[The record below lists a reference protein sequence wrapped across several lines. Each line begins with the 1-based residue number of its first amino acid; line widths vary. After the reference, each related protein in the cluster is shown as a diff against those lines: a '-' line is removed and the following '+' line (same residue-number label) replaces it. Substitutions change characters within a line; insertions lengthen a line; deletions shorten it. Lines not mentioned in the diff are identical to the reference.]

1 MPKYKDVIDLYDDR
15 GKRIAKDLPLEA
27 ISPLRNKAIQRI
39 ASLTKRTVAINLAG
53 IEKALKTGSVG
64 GEGALI
70 LGKEIDIPLVSK
82 ADKIAKAVKDM
93 VQVYDGDDTIVS
105 VKPGGKNIVVVV
117 PEERLN
123 AGVEYT
129 TGFTATAAATVQAII
144 DEFDI
149 PMHKANMVKGA
160 VWGRYP
166 QTVDFVGANIK
177 SILEVPQKNEGA
189 GYALRNI
196 MSNHVVSLVNRN
208 AMQGVALSAI
218 FEQTA
223 AYEMGDAI
231 GPFERGHLL
240 GLAYEGLNAN
250 NILYTLVKKNGK
262 TGTVG
267 TVIESLMERAID
279 DGVIKVKEKLPSGY
293 NVYTTDDLPLWNAY
307 AATGMV
313 AAVMV
318 NVGAARA
325 CQGVPATVLY
335 YNDLLEHE
343 TGLPSVDYG
352 RSAGVTVG
360 MSFFSHSIYGGG
372 GPGLFHGNHVVT
384 RHSKGVLIPAVTA
397 ANCLDGGTQT
407 FSAEA
412 TSGLFKEVFGGLEE
426 FTNPLQVVGKE
437 AKKTARALKK

>member
-1 MPKYKDVIDLYDDR
+1 MPKYEDVIDLYDDN
-15 GKRIAKDLPLEA
+15 GKRIAKDIPLEA
-27 ISPLRNKAIQRI
+27 ISPLRNKAIQKI
-39 ASLTKRTVAINLAG
+39 GDLTKRTCAVNLAG
-53 IEKALKTGSVG
+53 IEKALKTGSMMG
-64 GEGALI
+64 MTI
-70 LGKEIDIPLVSK
+70 KGKEIDIPLV
-82 ADKIAKAVKDM
+82 ANAEKIAAAVKEM
-93 VQVYDGDDTIVS
+93 IQVTPDDDTV
-105 VKPGGKNIVVVV
+105 VKVKSGGKSMIVVL
-117 PEERLN
+117 PNERAN
-123 AGVEYT
+123 VGIEYT
-129 TGFTATAAATVQAII
+129 TGFTSTAAAVTEAII
-144 DEFDI
+144 DEFKI
-149 PMHKANMVKGA
+149 PMYKANMVKGA

-166 QTVDFVGANIK
+166 QTVDFSGSNIK
-177 SILEVPQKNEGA
+177 SILEVPQNNEGA

-196 MSNHVVSLVNRN
+196 MSNHVVALVNRN

-223 AYEMGDAI
+223 AFEMGDAV

-250 NILYTLVKKNGK
+250 NMLYSIVKKNGK

-279 DGVIKVKEKLPSGY
+279 DKVIRVKETLPSGY
-293 NVYTTDDLPLWNAY
+293 KVYTTDDLPLWNAY
-307 AATGMV
+307 AAVGQV

-325 CQGVPATVLY
+325 AQGVPSTILY

-343 TGLPSVDYG
+343 TGLPGVDYG
-352 RSAGVTVG
+352 RSMGVCVG

-397 ANCLDGGTQT
+397 GNCLDGGTQT

-412 TSGLFKEVFGGLEE
+412 TSGTFKEVFGDMDE
-426 FTNPLQVVGKE
+426 FRHPIQVVAAE
-437 AKKTARALKK
+437 AKKIKKKV

>member
-1 MPKYKDVIDLYDDR
+1 MPKYEDVIDLYDDN
-15 GKRIAKDLPLEA
+15 GKRIAKDIPLEA
-27 ISPLRNKAIQRI
+27 ISPLRNKAIQKI
-39 ASLTKRTVAINLAG
+39 GDLTKRTCAVNLAG
-53 IEKALKTGSVG
+53 IEKALKTGSMMG
-64 GEGALI
+64 MTI
-70 LGKEIDIPLVSK
+70 KGKEIDIPLV
-82 ADKIAKAVKDM
+82 ANAEKIAAAVKEM
-93 VQVYDGDDTIVS
+93 IQVTPDDDTV
-105 VKPGGKNIVVVV
+105 VKVKSGGKSMIVVL
-117 PEERLN
+117 PNERAN
-123 AGVEYT
+123 VGIEYT
-129 TGFTATAAATVQAII
+129 TGFTSTAAAVTEAII
-144 DEFDI
+144 DEFKI
-149 PMHKANMVKGA
+149 PMYKANMVKGA

-166 QTVDFVGANIK
+166 QTVDFSGSNIK
-177 SILEVPQKNEGA
+177 SILEVPQNNEGA

-196 MSNHVVSLVNRN
+196 MSNHVVALVNRN

-223 AYEMGDAI
+223 AFEMGDAV

-250 NILYTLVKKNGK
+250 NMLYSIVKKNGK

-279 DGVIKVKEKLPSGY
+279 DKVIRVKETLPSGY
-293 NVYTTDDLPLWNAY
+293 KVYTTDDLPLWNAY
-307 AATGMV
+307 AAVGQV
-313 AAVMV
+313 ASVMV

-325 CQGVPATVLY
+325 AQGVPSTILY

-343 TGLPSVDYG
+343 TGLPGVDYG
-352 RSAGVTVG
+352 RSMGVCVG

-397 ANCLDGGTQT
+397 GNCLDGGTQT

-412 TSGLFKEVFGGLEE
+412 TSGTFKEVFGEMDE
-426 FTNPLQVVGKE
+426 FRHPIQVVAAE
-437 AKKTARALKK
+437 AKKIKKKV

>member
-1 MPKYKDVIDLYDDR
+1 MPKYEDVIDLYDDN
-15 GKRIAKDLPLEA
+15 GKRIAKDIPLEA
-27 ISPLRNKAIQRI
+27 ISPLRNKAIQKI
-39 ASLTKRTVAINLAG
+39 GDLTKRTCAVNLAG
-53 IEKALKTGSVG
+53 IEKALKTGSMMG
-64 GEGALI
+64 MTI
-70 LGKEIDIPLVSK
+70 KGKEIDIPLV
-82 ADKIAKAVKDM
+82 ANAEKIAAAVKEM
-93 VQVYDGDDTIVS
+93 IQVTPDDDTIVK
-105 VKPGGKNIVVVV
+105 VKSGGKSMIVVL
-117 PEERLN
+117 PNERAN
-123 AGVEYT
+123 VGIEYT
-129 TGFTATAAATVQAII
+129 TGFTSTAAAVTEAII
-144 DEFDI
+144 DEFKI
-149 PMHKANMVKGA
+149 PMYKANMVKGA

-166 QTVDFVGANIK
+166 QTVDFSGSNIK
-177 SILEVPQKNEGA
+177 SILEVPQNNEGA

-196 MSNHVVSLVNRN
+196 MSNHVVALVSRN
-208 AMQGVALSAI
+208 AMQGVALSSI

-223 AYEMGDAI
+223 AFEMGDAI

-240 GLAYEGLNAN
+240 GLAYQGLNAN
-250 NILYTLVKKNGK
+250 NMLYKMVKKNGK

-267 TVIESLMERAID
+267 TVIETLMEDAIE
-279 DGVIKVKEKLPSGY
+279 DGVIRVKETLPSGY
-293 NVYTTDDLPLWNAY
+293 KVYTTDDLSLWNAY
-307 AATGMV
+307 AAVGMV

-325 CQGVPATVLY
+325 AQGAPSTILY

-352 RSAGVTVG
+352 RSMGVCVG

-412 TSGLFKEVFGGLEE
+412 TSGAFKEVFGDMPE
-426 FTNPLQVVGKE
+426 FRTPMQFVGAE
-437 AKKTARALKK
+437 AKKIAKKL

>member
-1 MPKYKDVIDLYDDR
+1 MPKYEDVIDLYDDN
-15 GKRIAKDLPLEA
+15 GKRIAKDIPLEA
-27 ISPLRNKAIQRI
+27 ISPLRNKAIQKI
-39 ASLTKRTVAINLAG
+39 GDLTKRTCAVNLAG
-53 IEKALKTGSVG
+53 IEKALKTGSMMG
-64 GEGALI
+64 MTI
-70 LGKEIDIPLVSK
+70 KGKEIDIPLV
-82 ADKIAKAVKDM
+82 ANAEKIAAAVKEM
-93 VQVYDGDDTIVS
+93 IQVTPDDDTIVK
-105 VKPGGKNIVVVV
+105 VKSGGKSMIVVL
-117 PEERLN
+117 PNERAN
-123 AGVEYT
+123 VGIEYT
-129 TGFTATAAATVQAII
+129 TGFTSTAAAVTEAII
-144 DEFDI
+144 DEFKI
-149 PMHKANMVKGA
+149 PMYKANMVKGA

-166 QTVDFVGANIK
+166 QTVDFSGSNIK
-177 SILEVPQKNEGA
+177 SILEVPQNNEGA

-196 MSNHVVSLVNRN
+196 MSNHVVALVNRN

-223 AYEMGDAI
+223 AFEMGDAV

-250 NILYTLVKKNGK
+250 NMLYSIVKKNGK

-279 DGVIKVKEKLPSGY
+279 DKVIRVKETLPSGY
-293 NVYTTDDLPLWNAY
+293 KVYTTDDLPLWNAY
-307 AATGMV
+307 AAVGQV

-325 CQGVPATVLY
+325 AQGVPSTILY

-343 TGLPSVDYG
+343 TGLPGVDYG
-352 RSAGVTVG
+352 RSMGVCVG

-397 ANCLDGGTQT
+397 GNCLDGGTQT

-412 TSGLFKEVFGGLEE
+412 TSGTFKEVFGDMDE
-426 FTNPLQVVGKE
+426 FRHPIQVVAAE
-437 AKKTARALKK
+437 AKKIKKKV

>member
-1 MPKYKDVIDLYDDR
+1 MPKYEDVIDLYDDN
-15 GKRIAKDLPLEA
+15 GKRIAKDIPLEA
-27 ISPLRNKAIQRI
+27 ISPLRNKAIQKI
-39 ASLTKRTVAINLAG
+39 GDLTKRTCAVNLAG
-53 IEKALKTGSVG
+53 IEKALKTGSMMG
-64 GEGALI
+64 MTI
-70 LGKEIDIPLVSK
+70 KGKEIDIPLV
-82 ADKIAKAVKDM
+82 ANAEKIAAAVKEM
-93 VQVYDGDDTIVS
+93 IQVTPDDDTIVK
-105 VKPGGKNIVVVV
+105 VKSGGKSMIVVL
-117 PEERLN
+117 PNERAN
-123 AGVEYT
+123 VGIEYT
-129 TGFTATAAATVQAII
+129 TGFTSTAAAVTEAII
-144 DEFDI
+144 DEFKI
-149 PMHKANMVKGA
+149 PMYKANMVKGA

-166 QTVDFVGANIK
+166 QTVNFLGSNIK
-177 SILEVPQKNEGA
+177 SILEVPQNNEGA

-196 MSNHVVSLVNRN
+196 MSNHVVALVGRN
-208 AMQGVALSAI
+208 AMQGTALSAI

-223 AYEMGDAI
+223 AFEMGDAV

-250 NILYTLVKKNGK
+250 NMLYSIVKKNGK

-279 DGVIKVKEKLPSGY
+279 DKVIRVKETLPSGY
-293 NVYTTDDLPLWNAY
+293 KVYTTDDLPLWNAY
-307 AATGMV
+307 AAVGQV

-325 CQGVPATVLY
+325 AQGVPSTILY

-343 TGLPSVDYG
+343 TGLPGVDYG
-352 RSAGVTVG
+352 RSMGVCVG

-397 ANCLDGGTQT
+397 GNCLDGGTQT

-412 TSGLFKEVFGGLEE
+412 TSGTFKEVFGDMDE
-426 FTNPLQVVGKE
+426 FRHPIQVVAAE
-437 AKKTARALKK
+437 AKKIKKKV

>member
-1 MPKYKDVIDLYDDR
+1 MPKYEDVIDLYDDN
-15 GKRIAKDLPLEA
+15 GKRIAKDIPLEA
-27 ISPLRNKAIQRI
+27 ISPLRNKAIQKI
-39 ASLTKRTVAINLAG
+39 GDLTKRTCAVNLAG
-53 IEKALKTGSVG
+53 IEKALKTGSMMG
-64 GEGALI
+64 MTI
-70 LGKEIDIPLVSK
+70 KGKEIDIPLV
-82 ADKIAKAVKDM
+82 ANAEKIAAAVKEM
-93 VQVYDGDDTIVS
+93 IQVTPDDDTV
-105 VKPGGKNIVVVV
+105 VKVKSGGKSMIVVL
-117 PEERLN
+117 PNERAN
-123 AGVEYT
+123 VGIEYT
-129 TGFTATAAATVQAII
+129 TGFTSTAAAVTEAII
-144 DEFDI
+144 DEFKI
-149 PMHKANMVKGA
+149 PMYKANMVKGA

-166 QTVDFVGANIK
+166 QTVDFSGSNIK
-177 SILEVPQKNEGA
+177 SILEVPQNNEGA

-196 MSNHVVSLVNRN
+196 MSNHVVALVNRN

-223 AYEMGDAI
+223 AFEMGDAV

-250 NILYTLVKKNGK
+250 NMLYSIVKKNGK

-279 DGVIKVKEKLPSGY
+279 DKVIRVKETLPSGY
-293 NVYTTDDLPLWNAY
+293 KVYTTDDLPLWNAY
-307 AATGMV
+307 AAVGQV

-325 CQGVPATVLY
+325 AQGVPSTILY

-343 TGLPSVDYG
+343 TGLPGVDYG
-352 RSAGVTVG
+352 RSMGVCVG

-397 ANCLDGGTQT
+397 GNCLDGGTQT

-412 TSGLFKEVFGGLEE
+412 TSGTFKEVFGEMDE
-426 FTNPLQVVGKE
+426 FRHPIQVVAAE
-437 AKKTARALKK
+437 AKKIKKKV